1 MATKSHPKLPGGNNE
16 NTLTRLGALVGGLAF
31 GFALATFAQ
40 EKEEANP
47 FPFRA
52 IAAGPQL
59 IQRLEAINL
68 KFDEAF
74 NKHDA
79 TAVGPL
85 YIPNAVQVTP
95 VGSFSGREAIEGY
108 VTDLFQ
114 RHNPT
119 DRVTKISYVYAMG
132 GDLCAIG
139 GWTVTIDGSQKFGG
153 YLVNVYTPAGATWKI
168 RASVFKYQAGP

>member
-1 MATKSHPKLPGGNNE
+1 MKTCL
-16 NTLTRLGALVGGLAF
+16 LLALVGLTIS
-31 GFALATFAQ
+31 FALPIFGQ

-52 IAAGPQL
+52 IAAGPEIVKQ
-59 IQRLEAINL
+59 LEAINL

-79 TAVGPL
+79 SAVGAL
-85 YIPNAVQVTP
+85 YIPKAVQVTP
-95 VGSFSGREAIEGY
+95 GGSFSGREAIEGY
-108 VTDLFQ
+108 MTDLFQ

-119 DRVTKISYVYAMG
+119 DRITKISYVYAMG
-132 GDLCAIG
+132 GDMCAIG
-139 GWTVTIDGSQKFGG
+139 GCTVTIDGTNKFGG
-153 YLVNVYTPAGATWKI
+153 YLVNVYTPVYTTAGATSKL